1 MRIGDV
7 KLKKEVLSGGSPL
20 KEPDKKEAAGQ
31 APVIITLFPLLSML
45 VTLLSGILKN
55 SPGTE
60 NVKVSILIL
69 ILTGIASFYIKYYY
83 GEFQAKKLAK
93 TIIILG
99 YLVSICLLLYTP
111 NPEYHNFWM
120 LGGLLVAML
129 VDKKLGLLLH
139 FNLSFLLGIAIT
151 MNIGSVLQVLFM
163 GVMLCF
169 LSGALQSKSTVIYA
183 AIILLSMNITIA
195 FVINNFKFDHSTNY
209 DYMLSMLSLLVVII
223 VAFLLSGFYH
233 SGLVAGAGMD
243 TAGENSLSGQEA
255 GQAGLKAGQALSKA
269 GRTPNWLGSQRNIL
283 SAQEV
288 SVASD
293 RTVSRAGEDPYAAML
308 SQGIRTDYIL
318 LCDLNNVLLQRMSD
332 YSEAL
337 FRHALRIG
345 DLSRRAAKEIGA
357 DEALSFAGG
366 LYHEMGKMV
375 GKNYIE
381 EGLFLAEEYGF
392 PGELKAILR
401 EHNIKYEKPSSV
413 EAVIVMLADNI
424 VTTIEYIEKNDDRKF
439 TEQKIIENIFRM
451 RLDKGTFDSANIAL
465 KDYKKLKE
473 FFVNDFSVKQEQQ
486 LVH

>member
-1 MRIGDV
+1 MKTGDV
-7 KLKKEVLSGGSPL
+7 KLEKELLPGGSPS
-20 KEPDKKEAAGQ
+20 KAPAKKEDPGQ
-31 APVIITLFPLLSML
+31 APVIVTLFPLLSML
-45 VTLLSGILKN
+45 VAILPGILKH

-60 NVKVSILIL
+60 TVKTGILVL

-83 GEFQAKKLAK
+83 GQLQVKKLAK

-99 YLVSICLLLYTP
+99 YLVSICLLLYIP
-111 NPEYHNFWM
+111 NPEYYNFWM
-120 LGGLLVAML
+120 LGGLLVAIL

-151 MNIGSVLQVLFM
+151 MNVGTVLQVLVM

-169 LSGALQSKSTVIYA
+169 LSGALQSKSTIIYA
-183 AIILLSMNITIA
+183 AIILLSMDITVA
-195 FVINNFKFDHSTNY
+195 FVINNFKFDRISNY
-209 DYMLSMLSLLVVII
+209 DYLLSMLSLLVVILL
-223 VAFLLSGFYH
+223 AFLI
-233 SGLVAGAGMD
+233 SGLYYSMLAAAGDGTD
-243 TAGENSLSGQEA
+243 NVGGTV
-255 GQAGLKAGQALSKA
+255 
-269 GRTPNWLGSQRNIL
+269 L

-288 SVASD
+288 GVTSV
-293 RTVSRAGEDPYAAML
+293 RTEEEPYAAML
-308 SQGIRTDYIL
+308 SQGTRTDYSL
-318 LCDLNNVLLQRMSD
+318 LCDLNNVLLQRMRD

-337 FRHALRIG
+337 YQHALRIG

-357 DEALSFAGG
+357 DEALAFAGG

-392 PGELKAILR
+392 PGELKTILR

-424 VTTIEYIEKNDDRKF
+424 VTTIEYIEKNDDHKF

-465 KDYKKLKE
+465 RDYKKLKE
-473 FFVNDFSVKQEQQ
+473 FFVSDFSVKQEQ
-486 LVH
+486 